1 MKAAD
6 FELPKLKRKALVHG
20 HCHHKAIMK
29 MNNEANVLDRMG
41 LDCEMPDTGC
51 CGMAGAF
58 GFEREHYDISIKCG
72 ERALLSGRATKREGH
87 DPDRRWF

>member
-1 MKAAD
+1 
-6 FELPKLKRKALVHG
+6 
-20 HCHHKAIMK
+20 
-29 MNNEANVLDRMG
+29 MG

-72 ERALLSGRATKREGH
+72 ERALLPAVRQSAKDTILIADGFSCREQVRQTTDRVPLHLSQVLQMALREGE
-87 DPDRRWF
+87 RGARW